1 MRKLSFAFVA
11 ILLVAA
17 GYLFG
22 QSTTTTA
29 EPELKFFTAPKHRTV
44 VQTAPAQAVPA
55 LPAQTTLFN
64 DKLALRVQ
72 GTRQGRVVGTLLV
85 NQNGRWTEVVL
96 APQDLLVRDGR

>member
-22 QSTTTTA
+22 QSTTTS
-29 EPELKFFTAPKHRTV
+29 EPELRFFTAPKHPTV
-44 VQTAPAQAVPA
+44 TQTTTVPA
-55 LPAQTTLFN
+55 LPAKATLIN

-72 GTRQGRVVGTLLV
+72 GTRQGRVFGTLLV
-85 NQNGRWTEVVL
+85 LQNGRWTEVVL
-96 APQDLLVRDGR
+96 APQDMLVRDGR